1 MRVVTNCLIFALTS
15 LITVPAPAATVGYW
29 RFENGDASASEP
41 ELVAVGKPP
50 ITRDLTDIAFPT
62 RIPLTG
68 QTNARA
74 IDFGSSQSAHLARAD
89 EPAMRVRGLT
99 IEAFLLRAKETE
111 APQYIASQWKYAG
124 CNERSWA
131 FGVAGQQPPT
141 GVGPNELFMIL
152 SPDGVATKIVS
163 SGLSARLGT
172 PYYAAASF
180 SPDGVVTFYLRSLA
194 SGAEASYTRVSTTVK
209 KLHDSNADF
218 IIGAYDTGGRRWTGL
233 LDEVRLSDAALEPEE
248 LLFNASDWQARLT
261 PPTLEPSGGIFDEAV
276 EIELGSETPGAL
288 IHYTTDGSTPT
299 EDSPLY
305 TEPFTIDATTTVSA
319 RAFSPGVSASDIV
332 SARYQIAEWKYLGN
346 VKPRHSKEITSSNWS
361 VGAETMGRDYT
372 IYANWRTYLG
382 RLGVKKARVQS
393 GWAKTEQEAGV
404 YQWAWLDEII
414 PDMVDQGVEPWVT
427 LCYGNPSYAE
437 GGHAAANSPLP
448 SSPEALRAWD
458 RFVGAFVE
466 RYGEYVDEWEV
477 WNEPHHQS
485 ITVESYAA
493 FLIRT
498 AETVRSKQPGAHILA
513 MSNAGVGR
521 DFTNEV
527 LAVLEA
533 QGKLDLVNE
542 VTYHPYSKNPDSVYK
557 SVLGMR
563 VDVAERAKHIT
574 LRQGENG
581 CPSERSTKAL
591 GNYDWSELT
600 QAKWALRRLLGDLGR
615 DIPSSYFSIIDMHYA
630 EDGINRKG
638 LLFSNDD
645 QTVGHEKQA
654 YHAVQH
660 LTAIFDDTL
669 QRIEEY
675 PYIQTGS
682 RHLSVFG
689 YRHETTGQ
697 QVVTIWFDDAT
708 PTNSNDCAP
717 VSFTFSSGRFSD
729 PVYVDLRTGAV
740 REIPEDQWKTSG
752 DGCSFTDIP
761 IYDSPILIAERP
773 LILPSE

>member
-1 MRVVTNCLIFALTS
+1 MRAIASCLIITLTS
-15 LITVPAPAATVGYW
+15 LSSLPTPAETIGYW
-29 RFENGDASASEP
+29 RFEDEGATRPEP
-41 ELVAVGKPP
+41 ELVAVGRPP
-50 ITRDLTDIAFPT
+50 IARELTNTAFPT

-68 QTNARA
+68 QSNALA
-74 IDFGSSQSAHLARAD
+74 IDFGSSQSTHLTRAD
-89 EPAMRVRGLT
+89 EPAMQVRGLT
-99 IEAFLLRAKETE
+99 IEAFLLRVKETE

-124 CNERSWA
+124 CNQRSWA
-131 FGVAGQQPPT
+131 LGVAGQQPPT
-141 GVGPNELFMIL
+141 GVEPNELFMIL
-152 SPDGVATKIVS
+152 SPNGIDTTIVAS
-163 SGLSARLGT
+163 RLSVRVGA

-180 SPDGVVTFYLRSLA
+180 SPEGVVTFYLRSLGTA
-194 SGAEASYTRVSTTVK
+194 AEASFTRISTTVK
-209 KLHDSNADF
+209 MLHDSTADF
-218 IIGAYDTGGRRWTGL
+218 VIGAYNTGGRRWTGL
-233 LDEVRLSDAALEPEE
+233 LDEVRLSNTALKPEQ
-248 LLFNASDWQARLT
+248 LLFNTGDWLARLT
-261 PPTLEPSGGIFDEAV
+261 APTLEPGGGIFDEPV
-276 EIELGSETPGAL
+276 EIQLTSETPGAR
-288 IHYTTDGSTPT
+288 IRYTTDGSTPT
-299 EDSPLY
+299 ENSPLY
-305 TEPFTIDATTTVSA
+305 TKPFTIDATATLTA
-319 RAFSPGVSASDIV
+319 RVFNAGMSPSDAV

-393 GWAKTEQEAGV
+393 GWAKTETKEGI
-404 YQWAWLDEII
+404 YDWAWLDEII
-414 PDMVDQGVEPWVT
+414 PDMVQQGVEPWVT
-427 LCYGNPSYAE
+427 LCYGNPIYPK
-437 GGHAAANSPLP
+437 GGLAAASSPLP

-498 AETVRSKQPGAHILA
+498 AETVRSKQPKARILA

-521 DFTNEV
+521 EFTDKV

-533 QGKLDLVNE
+533 EDKLHLVNE

-563 VDVAERAKHIT
+563 EDVAERAEHIT

-581 CPSERSTKAL
+581 CPSQRSTKAL
-591 GNYDWSELT
+591 GSYDWSELA

-615 DIPSSYFSIIDMHYA
+615 NIPSSYFSIIDMHYA

-654 YHAVQH
+654 YRAVQH

-669 QRIEEY
+669 ERIEEY
-675 PYIQTGS
+675 PYDQTGS
-682 RHLSVFG
+682 RHVSVFG
-689 YRHETTGQ
+689 YRHKNTGE
-697 QVVTIWFDDAT
+697 QVVTVWFDNAT
-708 PTNSNDCAP
+708 PSDSNTCTP
-717 VSFTFSSGRFSD
+717 VSFTFPGGRFSD

-740 REIPEDQWKTSG
+740 REIPDEQWNTSG
-752 DGCSFTDIP
+752 DGSSFTDIP
-761 IYDSPILIAERP
+761 IYDAPILIAERSRV
-773 LILPSE
+773 LP

>member
-1 MRVVTNCLIFALTS
+1 
-15 LITVPAPAATVGYW
+15 
-29 RFENGDASASEP
+29 
-41 ELVAVGKPP
+41 
-50 ITRDLTDIAFPT
+50 
-62 RIPLTG
+62 
-68 QTNARA
+68 
-74 IDFGSSQSAHLARAD
+74 
-89 EPAMRVRGLT
+89 
-99 IEAFLLRAKETE
+99 
-111 APQYIASQWKYAG
+111 
-124 CNERSWA
+124 
-131 FGVAGQQPPT
+131 
-141 GVGPNELFMIL
+141 MIL
-152 SPDGVATKIVS
+152 SPDGIDTKIVP
-163 SGLSARLGT
+163 SGLSARAGA

-194 SGAEASYTRVSTTVK
+194 SNADASFTRVSTTVK
-209 KLHDSNADF
+209 RLHDSNADF

-233 LDEVRLSDAALEPEE
+233 LDEVRLSGAVLKPAA
-248 LLFNASDWQARLT
+248 LLFNTEDWLARLT
-261 PPTLEPSGGIFDEAV
+261 APTLEPGGGIFDEPV
-276 EIELGSETPGAL
+276 EVKLASETPGAS
-288 IHYTTDGSTPT
+288 IRYTTDGSTPR

-305 TEPFTIDATTTVSA
+305 TEPVTIDATVTVTA
-319 RAFSPGVSASDIV
+319 RAFKPDMSPSDTV
-332 SARYQIAEWKYLGN
+332 SARYQIAEWDYLGN

-393 GWAKTEQEAGV
+393 GWAKTEQKTGV
-404 YQWAWLDEII
+404 YRWAWLDEII
-414 PDMVDQGVEPWVT
+414 PDMVEQGVEPWVC
-427 LCYGNPSYAE
+427 LCYGNPVYPQ
-437 GGHAAANSPLP
+437 GGHAAASSPLP
-448 SSPEALRAWD
+448 SSPEALQAWD

-466 RYGEYVDEWEV
+466 RYADYVDEWEV

-485 ITVESYAA
+485 ISVESYTA

-498 AETVRSKQPGAHILA
+498 AETVRSKQPQARILA

-521 DFTNEV
+521 DFTDKV

-533 QGKLDLVNE
+533 QGKLHLVNE

-563 VDVAERAKHIT
+563 ADVVERAGHII

-581 CPSERSTKAL
+581 CPSQRSTKAL
-591 GNYDWSELT
+591 GSYDWSELT

-654 YHAVQH
+654 YRAVQH
-660 LTAIFDDTL
+660 LTAIFDHTL

-675 PYIQTGS
+675 PYDQTGT

-689 YRHETTGQ
+689 YRHKTTGQ
-697 QVVTIWFDDAT
+697 QVVTVWFDTAT
-708 PTNSNDCAP
+708 PSDSNVCMP
-717 VSFTFSSGRFSD
+717 VSFTFPRGRFSG

-740 REIPEDQWKTSG
+740 RAIPKEQWSTSE
-752 DGCSFTDIP
+752 DGCRFMDIP
-761 IYDSPILIAERP
+761 VYDSPILIADQSLLP
-773 LILPSE
+773 LAEGE

>member
-1 MRVVTNCLIFALTS
+1 MTNCLLIVLMS
-15 LITVPAPAATVGYW
+15 LVSLPAPAATIGYW
-29 RFENGDASASEP
+29 RFEDGDASAYGP

-50 ITRDLTDIAFPT
+50 TTRDLTQIAFPA
-62 RIPLTG
+62 RIPSTG

-74 IDFGSSQSAHLARAD
+74 IDFGSSQSSHLTRAD

-99 IEAFLLRAKETE
+99 VEALLLRARETD
-111 APQYIASQWKYAG
+111 APQYIASQWKYSG

-141 GVGPNELFMIL
+141 GVEPNELFLIL
-152 SPDGVATKIVS
+152 SPNGVDTNIVA
-163 SGLSARLGT
+163 SGLFAGVGT

-180 SPDGVVTFYLRSLA
+180 SPNGVVTFYLRSCG
-194 SGAEASYTRVSTTVK
+194 SNAEASFTRVSTTVQE
-209 KLHDSNADF
+209 LYDSTADF
-218 IIGAYDTGGRRWTGL
+218 IIGGYDTGGRRWTGL

-248 LLFNASDWQARLT
+248 LLFNTGDWLARLT
-261 PPTLEPSGGIFDEAV
+261 PPNLDPDGGIFDEQV
-276 EIELGSETPGAL
+276 EVKLASETPGAL
-288 IHYTTDGSTPT
+288 IRYTTDGSTPT

-305 TEPFTIDATTTVSA
+305 TKPLTIAATATVSA
-319 RAFSPGVSASDIV
+319 RAFEPGTAASDTVSAV
-332 SARYQIAEWKYLGN
+332 FQIADWEYLGN
-346 VKPRHSKEITSSNWS
+346 VKPRHSQEITSSNWS

-393 GWAKTEQEAGV
+393 GWAKTEQEKGI

-414 PDMVDQGVEPWVT
+414 PDMARQGVEPWVC
-427 LCYGNPSYAE
+427 LCYGNPIYPD
-437 GGHAAANSPLP
+437 GGRAAANSPLP
-448 SSPEALRAWD
+448 SSPEALQAWD
-458 RFVGAFVE
+458 RFVGAFVQ
-466 RYGEYVDEWEV
+466 RYGEYVDEWEI

-498 AETVRSKQPGAHILA
+498 AETIRAKQPEARILA

-521 DFTNEV
+521 EFTDKV
-527 LAVLEA
+527 LAVLQA
-533 QGKLDLVNE
+533 QDKTQLVNE
-542 VTYHPYSKNPDSVYK
+542 VTYHPYSKNPDSSYS

-563 VDVAERAKHIT
+563 ADVSERAGHIT

-591 GNYDWSELT
+591 GSHDWSELT

-654 YHAVQH
+654 YRAVQH
-660 LTAIFDDTL
+660 LTAIFDDSF

-675 PYIQTGS
+675 PYDQTGA

-689 YRHETTGQ
+689 YRHKTTGQ
-697 QVVTIWFDDAT
+697 QVVTVWFDDAIPSDANTCT
-708 PTNSNDCAP
+708 PVNL
-717 VSFTFSSGRFSD
+717 TFSRGRFRD
-729 PVYVDLRTGAV
+729 PVYVDLRTGVV
-740 REIPEDQWKTSG
+740 RDIPEDHWKTTG
-752 DGCSFTDIP
+752 DGCSFRDVP
-761 IYDSPILIAERP
+761 VYDSPILIAERARVM
-773 LILPSE
+773 PSQ